1 MESFFSDVTSSW
13 PDAEQFGRITF
24 RLFAA
29 ALVGAVAGI
38 QREQAGKPAG
48 LRTHMLVSLGAAVFV
63 LVPVELGA
71 PTGDVGRVVQGV
83 ATGIGFIGA
92 GAILKREKSGEVEG
106 LTTAAGIWLTAA
118 AGAAIG
124 FGGVAIALVAI
135 VLAWIILAV
144 LGRIEARLR
153 DNRPAS

>member
-1 MESFFSDVTSSW
+1 MESFFSDLTSGW
-13 PDAEQFGRITF
+13 PDAEQFGRITL
-24 RLFAA
+24 RLLAA
-29 ALVGAVAGI
+29 ALVGAVSGI

-71 PTGDVGRVVQGV
+71 PVGEVGRVVQGV

-124 FGGVAIALVAI
+124 FGGIAIALVAM

-153 DNRPAS
+153 SNRPTL